1 MAIRIRKV
9 NGLTVALCAAETD
22 PKDGDVYL
30 GDSEHLA
37 LAAKFCADWFGQTVD
52 WKYPEYW
59 AVMETQKVRDAK
71 EELIKWLRLVKDT
84 NERD

>member
-9 NGLTVALCAAETD
+9 NGLTIALCAAETD
-22 PKDGDVYL
+22 PKDGDIYL
-30 GDSEHLA
+30 DDGLHYS
-37 LAAKFCADWFGQTVD
+37 LAAKFAQDWHGQTID

-59 AVMETQKVRDAK
+59 AAMETQKVRDAE

-84 NERD
+84 NERN